1 MNCNSYTSPK
11 LGMNLQSLS
20 ERDICTKFITPA
32 LKKSGWD
39 EMSQI
44 REEVSFTKGRIIVRG
59 QIAIRGKAKRADY
72 ILYIKPNIP
81 IALIEAKDANHG
93 PRASPPKESN
103 LPINQFPSPTDRWF
117 RYRAWKGINTEA
129 EQIVLQDSSYDGR
142 DKSPCYYLCT
152 AVNNTIEAT
161 GTGKT
166 YTAFQIIWRLWKAGR
181 NILIDQ
187 TMLND
192 FRPFAGKIAK
202 LSSSAQTIERED
214 GTEITLRTARNKHRP
229 IDTSYEIYFGIHQPI
244 TGPEDRQKLY
254 REFSPTFLS
263 ASNSDVTTERRLK
276 YFRMKALAAA
286 IGRQRSFSPSVSWKN
301 PS

>member
-1 MNCNSYTSPK
+1 MNYNSYTSPK

-44 REEVSFTKGRIIVRG
+44 REEVPFTKGRIIVRG

-81 IALIEAKDANHG
+81 IALIEAKDATHSPGAGIQQALDYAVTLGIPYVFSSNGQAFVFHDRTG
-93 PRASPPKESN
+93 ASPQKESN
-103 LPINQFPSPTDRWF
+103 LPIDQFPSPTDLWF

-129 EQIVLQDSSYDGR
+129 EQIVLQDYFHDGS
-142 DKSPCYYLCT
+142 DKSPRYYQCS
-152 AVNNTIEAT
+152 AINAAIEAIATGQNRVLLVMAT

-166 YTAFQIIWRLWKAGR
+166 YTAFQIIWRLWKVGRKKRILFLADR

-187 TMLND
+187 TMVND
-192 FRPFAGKIAK
+192 FRPFADKMAK
-202 LSSSAQTIERED
+202 LSANAKTIERED
-214 GTEITLRTARNKHRP
+214 GTEITAVQNRGQQMRH
-229 IDTSYEIYFGIHQPI
+229 
-244 TGPEDRQKLY
+244 
-254 REFSPTFLS
+254 
-263 ASNSDVTTERRLK
+263 VLK
-276 YFRMKALAAA
+276 TWDL
-286 IGRQRSFSPSVSWKN
+286 GRGSGV
-301 PS
+301 